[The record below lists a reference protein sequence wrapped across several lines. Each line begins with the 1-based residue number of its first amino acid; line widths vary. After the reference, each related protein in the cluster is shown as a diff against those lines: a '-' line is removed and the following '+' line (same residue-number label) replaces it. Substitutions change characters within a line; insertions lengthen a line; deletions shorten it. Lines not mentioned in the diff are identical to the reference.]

1 MRAGNQGEITTA
13 DVGVALLR
21 VSLGAMYLAHSIVLK
36 LMTFGLA
43 GTAGYFQSI
52 GLPGWLAYVTFAAE
66 AVGGV
71 LLVLGIQARW
81 VALAL
86 TPALL
91 GAIIWAH
98 ADKGWV
104 FTNPGGG
111 WEYPLYLI
119 VLSIAQALLGD
130 GAFALSPSRPFFRKS
145 SPAPA

>member
-1 MRAGNQGEITTA
+1 MNPSSLIPYGA
-13 DVGVALLR
+13 ALLR
-21 VSLGAMYLAHSIVLK
+21 VSLGLMYLAHSIVLK

-66 AVGGV
+66 AVGGAM
-71 LLVLGIQARW
+71 LVLGIQARW

-98 ADKGWV
+98 AGNGWV
-104 FTNPGGG
+104 FNAPGGG

-119 VLSIAQALLGD
+119 VLSAAQFLVGD
-130 GAFALSPSRPFFRKS
+130 GVLALKPSSGLPGAAAAR
-145 SPAPA
+145 